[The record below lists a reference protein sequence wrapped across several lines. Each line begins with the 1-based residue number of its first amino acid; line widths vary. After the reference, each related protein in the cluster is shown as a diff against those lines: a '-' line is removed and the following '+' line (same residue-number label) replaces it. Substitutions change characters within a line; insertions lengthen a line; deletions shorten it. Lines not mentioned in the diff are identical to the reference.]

1 MPEDRHGA
9 EPPGLWLRRRRESAG
24 LTQEELAEHA
34 GLATRTVSNLESHRS
49 RRPHSRS
56 LLKLAGALGL
66 SSRASDELLA
76 RFRLDFAEETVRCQP
91 DGAPAAVPR
100 QLPSTV
106 PSLVGRSAE
115 IAQLDQWLAEARQDP
130 SGPAIFGIGGMAGVG
145 KTALALCWAHRVAG
159 EFPDGQLFVTLGS
172 HGQVGQA
179 ADAAEALGGIL
190 LALGTAPGLM
200 PSTLAG
206 RSELYRR
213 LVAGR
218 RMLVVIDNA
227 LDAEQVRA
235 LTPGPGP
242 AGCMV
247 VMTSR
252 MQLAELAATDGARL
266 VSLDVLEPAQAAQL
280 LLARLSADRA
290 RDEPPAVQHQA
301 VEQVVALCG
310 RLPLALVI
318 VAARAATSGWRLSLI
333 AAQLADASQRL
344 DALDLGDSITNMR
357 SVFSWSCQQLSPD
370 AARLLR
376 LLALLPGPDIAA
388 TAAVDATHPGLRELA
403 RASLI
408 TEHRPGRYKLH
419 DLLRLYVAESASLA
433 RT

>member
-1 MPEDRHGA
+1 MPEDRDGA

-24 LTQEELAEHA
+24 LTQEELAEQA
-34 GLATRTVSNLESHRS
+34 GLATRTVRNLESHRI

-56 LLKLAGALGL
+56 LQKLAGALGL

-76 RFRLDFAEETVRCQP
+76 RFRLGLVDETVRHQP
-91 DGAPAAVPR
+91 AGAPAAVPR

-106 PSLVGRSAE
+106 PSFVGRSAE
-115 IAQLDQWLAEARQDP
+115 IAQLDQWLAEARRAA

-145 KTALALCWAHRVAG
+145 KTALVLCWAHRVAG
-159 EFPDGQLFVTLGS
+159 EFPDGQLYVALGG
-172 HGQVGQA
+172 HDHVGQS

-190 LALGTAPGLM
+190 LALGTAPGRM
-200 PSTLAG
+200 PATLAG
-206 RSELYRR
+206 RSELYRE

-218 RMLVVIDNA
+218 RMLIVIDNA
-227 LDAEQVRA
+227 MDAEQVRA

-242 AGCMV
+242 ASCMV

-252 MQLAELAATDGARL
+252 MQLAELAITDDARL
-266 VSLDVLEPAQAAQL
+266 VSLDVLNPAEAAQL
-280 LLARLSADRA
+280 LSARLSADRA
-290 RDEPPAVQHQA
+290 RDEPRAVQ
-301 VEQVVALCG
+301 EVVALCG

-318 VAARAATSGWRLSLI
+318 VAARAAISGWRLSLI
-333 AAQLADASQRL
+333 AAQLADASRRL
-344 DALDLGDSITNMR
+344 DALDLGDSVTSMR

-370 AARLLR
+370 ATRLLR
-376 LLALLPGPDIAA
+376 LLALLPGPDFAA
-388 TAAVDATHPGLRELA
+388 TAAVTATHPSFHELA

-408 TEHRPGRYKLH
+408 TEHQPGRYQLH